1 MLWGTPVRSVRIL
14 AILAVVL
21 ILAYYGL
28 RALAGQCAGPECEA
42 YIPFS
47 LLLPLAALAV
57 AAISCWLAIGVARR
71 WRQGGWLAFL
81 AVCLFISLVGPIASA
96 YVFRDNPDIFVP
108 VATAL
113 ILLGPI
119 VALIYSFAGN
129 PSR

>member
-1 MLWGTPVRSVRIL
+1 MRSVRVF

-21 ILAYYGL
+21 VLAYYGL

-47 LLLPLAALAV
+47 LLLPLAALV
-57 AAISCWLAIGVARR
+57 IAAISCWLAIGAARQR
-71 WRQGGWLAFL
+71 RQGGWLVL
-81 AVCLFISLVGPIASA
+81 LPICLIISLVGPIASA

-113 ILLGPI
+113 ILLAPI
-119 VALIYSFAGN
+119 LALIHSFAGD
-129 PSR
+129 PRR